1 MKYITKSILK
11 KIFRPRDKWSHKRD
25 FGHLLIIGGSHTY
38 TGPPI
43 FNALAAY
50 RTGVDLVS
58 IISPK
63 RAADIAASYTPELI
77 TYPVEGKF
85 FSKGHAK
92 TVLKIIEEIKP
103 DACVIGGGI
112 TKHDNVSK
120 FVVKILKNIYI
131 PCVIDADA
139 LYILGKT
146 VSLIKENYIL
156 TPHSKEFYYLTGT
169 ILPKNL
175 NERVNLVKQKSLE
188 LGCTILLKGYFDV
201 ISDGNEVLINKTG
214 TPAMTVGGTGDIL
227 AGITGALISM
237 HVDPL
242 TSAAAA
248 AFISGKSGEYAFK
261 KYGFSLLPS
270 DVINE
275 IPKVIKSLIKA
286 KNR

>member
-25 FGHLLIIGGSHTY
+25 FGHLLIIGGSHVY

-63 RAADIAASYTPELI
+63 RAADIAASYAPELI

-85 FSKGHAK
+85 FNKRHVK
-92 TVLKIIEEIKP
+92 TVLEIIEEIKP
-103 DACVIGGGI
+103 DVCVIGGGI
-112 TKHDNVSK
+112 TKNNNVSK
-120 FVVKILKNIYI
+120 FIVKILENIYI

-139 LYILGKT
+139 LYILSKN

-156 TPHSKEFYYLTGT
+156 TPHSKEFYYLTG
-169 ILPKNL
+169 LLPPKNL
-175 NERVNLVKQKSLE
+175 HERVNLVKQKSLE
-188 LGCTILLKGYFDV
+188 LGCTILLKGYLDI
-201 ISDGNEVLINKTG
+201 ISNGNEVLINKTG
-214 TPAMTVGGTGDIL
+214 TPAMTVGGTGDVL
-227 AGITGALISM
+227 AGIAGALVSMKNDAFISA
-237 HVDPL
+237 V
-242 TSAAAA
+242 TA
-248 AFISGKSGEYAFK
+248 AFISGKAGEYAFK